1 MAAEQLAA
9 AAAAG
14 PGGAGPGPLDPAGVA
29 AGAGG
34 DAGGLFL
41 EDGRQGVHTLL
52 GSGVAGFALVEAYGA
67 AKTTACKYCSAPL
80 LPPGVACAERPAPES
95 GGAGLTARAIV
106 NLDLCSTC
114 EAVGAAIATGAA
126 DAAERERFTDPC
138 AFALARSL
146 FSDAQQECGQSDPG
160 AAVLVGRLRRALQQK
175 VSPVKMEKMKEE
187 PAEGAAVFDEEFE
200 RLWAQ
205 FEDEAEE
212 DGAAEADGAGADQP
226 AAPRPV
232 DTDTARPCPLFGAW
246 VDPVGPSGDAAEWD
260 ADFSAS
266 TAITPM

>member
-9 AAAAG
+9 AATAAAG
-14 PGGAGPGPLDPAGVA
+14 PEGAGPPDPAGVA

-41 EDGRQGVHTLL
+41 EV
-52 GSGVAGFALVEAYGA
+52 GSGVAGFALVEAYGEA
-67 AKTTACKYCSAPL
+67 STTACKYCSAPL
-80 LPPGVACAERPAPES
+80 LPPGVACAESPAPES

-106 NLDLCSTC
+106 DLDLCSTC

-146 FSDAQQECGQSDPG
+146 FCDAQRECGQSDPG

-175 VSPVKMEKMKEE
+175 VSPVKMERMK
-187 PAEGAAVFDEEFE
+187 PLLPTHAASNILVI
-200 RLWAQ
+200 
-205 FEDEAEE
+205 
-212 DGAAEADGAGADQP
+212 
-226 AAPRPV
+226 
-232 DTDTARPCPLFGAW
+232 FGLKA
-246 VDPVGPSGDAAEWD
+246 
-260 ADFSAS
+260 
-266 TAITPM
+266 